1 MGDYSSYLPVARC
14 NNDKKK
20 KKQKTVMMLLDE
32 LDSNQ
37 QRNCFIAA
45 VVAGA
50 FSLTDEHIIIGRQG
64 NRVDAHYEVIVTKL
78 SNLKENQPK
87 LFT

>member
-1 MGDYSSYLPVARC
+1 MGDYRSYLPVAGC

-37 QRNCFIAA
+37 QRNCIIAA
-45 VVAGA
+45 VVARG
-50 FSLTDEHIIIGRQG
+50 FSLLMNISLLAIR
-64 NRVDAHYEVIVTKL
+64 AIVWTPIMK
-78 SNLKENQPK
+78 
-87 LFT
+87 